1 MSGKASYSLRT
12 NTLCLLFLYKTHVL
26 LFKSE
31 EPVQLLSVFPIIDRL
46 AIGEKVC
53 FCGENPCFCFGKDK
67 FSVKH
72 Y

>member
-31 EPVQLLSVFPIIDRL
+31 EPVRLLSVFPIIDRI
-46 AIGEKVC
+46 A
-53 FCGENPCFCFGKDK
+53 
-67 FSVKH
+67 
-72 Y
+72 

>member
-31 EPVQLLSVFPIIDRL
+31 EPVQLLSVFPIIDR
-46 AIGEKVC
+46 IVSDETNC
-53 FCGENPCFCFGKDK
+53 I
-67 FSVKH
+67 
-72 Y
+72 